1 MLKREGKVKVEIT
14 RQDRLALVIHDMLN
28 DGHKPGG
35 KMPNAGKVPGSAEYF
50 ANQRRLL
57 LAARA
62 HGLPIFYT
70 GHALR
75 PDHLDTVRL
84 GNSWKHS
91 AYLAGTWGAEVID
104 ELKPEPGDWII
115 RKGGGMSAFTGTP
128 FEKWL
133 NRLNITHIMIAGGST
148 NSGVEST
155 VRDARDRDF
164 YTIVV
169 SDACRSNSPPHH
181 DASLFNMALFSQIGT
196 VNEVIAAL
204 EHRQADR

>member
-1 MLKREGKVKVEIT
+1 MKVEID
-14 RQDRLALVIHDMLN
+14 RDDRLALVIHDMLN

-35 KMPNAGKVPGSAEYF
+35 KMPNAGRVPGSEEYF

-57 LAARA
+57 MAARSHA
-62 HGLPIFYT
+62 LPVFYT

-75 PDHLDTVRL
+75 PDHRDAVIL
-84 GNSWKHS
+84 GNSSKHL

-104 ELKPEPGDWII
+104 ELKPEPGDWIV

-133 NRLNITHIMIAGGST
+133 HRLKVTHIVIAGGST

-164 YTIVV
+164 HTIVV
-169 SDACRSNSPPHH
+169 SDACRSNSPAHH
-181 DASLFNMALFSQIGT
+181 EASLFNMALFSQIGT
-196 VNEVIAAL
+196 VDEVIAAL
-204 EHRQADR
+204 DALKE